1 MPGQPPG
8 SAGARF
14 STLWKYFFHT
24 VENFSAQKPAAPDVS
39 ECKTVNWERS
49 RKKVE

>member
-24 VENFSAQKPAAPDVS
+24 VENLSGPQS
-39 ECKTVNWERS
+39 GRS
-49 RKKVE
+49 